1 MIAPDLSPTIPT
13 LFAYGTLREPLLL
26 EGVLGH
32 RLDGL
37 DLRPATAPGFRTVFY
52 PGRIYPALVEATGE
66 IAEGLAVG
74 GLSVADLQ
82 VLDLFE
88 GNEYE
93 RRTIAIDVEG
103 EGLAAEFY
111 WPVAAIGSD
120 ATAWS
125 FAEWRRRHG
134 EAMIVAEGETAAT
147 LRRQLIEMGSGKDR

>member
-1 MIAPDLSPTIPT
+1 MPT

-32 RLDGL
+32 PLTGL
-37 DLRPATAPGFRTVFY
+37 DLTPATAPGFRTVFY
-52 PGRIYPALVEATGE
+52 PGRIYPALVEAPGE

-74 GLSVADLQ
+74 GLSAADIA

-93 RRTIAIDVEG
+93 RRAIAIDIAG
-103 EGLAAEFY
+103 AAVTADFY
-111 WPVAAIGSD
+111 RPLVAIGPD

-125 FAEWRRRHG
+125 FPEWRRRHG
-134 EAMIVAEGETAAT
+134 EAMIVAEGETAAS
-147 LRRQLIEMGSGKDR
+147 LRRQLIEMGGDVRQKPRNP